1 MEKQSPESNPIN
13 GQNQPNI
20 NENRDPA
27 FEIGENVTITDR
39 SQLQHITPEKAKK
52 IKSLRIENQ
61 VIDEEFHCF
70 FQSLDELDSLY
81 FYRCEVDCNT
91 LTEIYYSSKLGL
103 VDCELTSHSATLV
116 LNLLVRWEYVEILD
130 LSDNKIG
137 GDPEHFWKWWK
148 REIIEV
154 MTVKKIILSN
164 NGFSDD
170 SKNRLISNF
179 EKYSPNCQVVF

>member
-1 MEKQSPESNPIN
+1 M
-13 GQNQPNI
+13 
-20 NENRDPA
+20 
-27 FEIGENVTITDR
+27 
-39 SQLQHITPEKAKK
+39 
-52 IKSLRIENQ
+52 
-61 VIDEEFHCF
+61 
-70 FQSLDELDSLY
+70 
-81 FYRCEVDCNT
+81 
-91 LTEIYYSSKLGL
+91 
-103 VDCELTSHSATLV
+103 DCELTSHSATSV

-137 GDPEHFWKWWK
+137 SDSEHFWKWWK

>member
-1 MEKQSPESNPIN
+1 MEKQNSELNHIN
-13 GQNQPNI
+13 NQNQPNI
-20 NENRDPA
+20 NENPDPA

-39 SQLQHITPEKAKK
+39 SQLQHITPEKAK

-91 LTEIYYSSKLGL
+91 LTEIYYTSKLGL
-103 VDCELTSHSATLV
+103 VDCKLTSHSATFV
-116 LNLLVRWEYVEILD
+116 LDDLVRLEYIEILD

-137 GDPEHFWKWWK
+137 VEPKHFWKWWK
-148 REIIEV
+148 REIIGV

-170 SKNRLISNF
+170 SKNILISNF